1 MVVAEKADWVVDR
14 DLERVVMG
22 WELAGG
28 VVEVGCGADGPV
40 VFWAVRFE
48 PGVCVGWWDG

>member
-1 MVVAEKADWVVDR
+1 MGEIVVAEKADWVVDR

-28 VVEVGCGADGPV
+28 AVEVGCGTDGPV
-40 VFWAVRFE
+40 EVVW
-48 PGVCVGWWDG
+48 VGWFGP